1 METINIPTE
10 ISTHGIPTH
19 LSEQDILNA
28 LPYIASPLR
37 IVIDKNTLSNP
48 VEPST
53 FTTEEINSLSATLFV
68 HLKLYGG
75 VGISAN
81 QIGIDKRICI
91 VNVKDPI
98 VLVNPKIVSYG
109 DKTVVYNEGCIS
121 IPKTL
126 TKPKNTIRYT
136 SVTVKTDNLGEITF
150 SADKTEYNT
159 FEDLKTDMGLL
170 EAVVVQHEID
180 HLNGILITDK
190 SRIYNPQVIKNT
202 NYGRND
208 RVMIKSNDGLDSKF
222 LKYKNALPYI
232 KDMGY
237 VLQ

>member
-10 ISTHGIPTH
+10 LSTDGIPMH
-19 LSEQDILNA
+19 LSEKDILNA
-28 LPYIASPLR
+28 LPYITSPLR
-37 IVIDKNTLSNP
+37 IVRDKNTLSNP

-75 VGISAN
+75 VGLSAN

-91 VNVKDPI
+91 VNVKEPI
-98 VLVNPKIVSYG
+98 VLVNPQIVSYG

-136 SVTVKTDNLGEITF
+136 SVTVKTDNLGELTF
-150 SADKTEYNT
+150 SADKSEYNT
-159 FEDLKTDMGLL
+159 FEDLRTDTGLL

-180 HLNGILITDK
+180 HLNGIIITDK
-190 SRIYNPQVIKNT
+190 SRIYNPQVIKNFK
-202 NYGRND
+202 YGRND
-208 RVMIKSNDGLDSKF
+208 RVMIKSNDGSDSKF